1 MTKLTPDQV
10 DDLCEAVY
18 KIRLEED
25 CKGNVQ
31 RMLDKDNDGGKKLRG
46 RSKFYRPAV
55 MATLQ
60 ALAGNE
66 A

>member
-1 MTKLTPDQV
+1 MTPEQV

-18 KIRLEED
+18 RLRLEAD

-31 RMLDKDNDGGKKLRG
+31 RMLDKDKDGGKLLRS
-46 RSKFYRPAV
+46 RSRAYRPIV

-60 ALAGNE
+60 ALGRE

>member
-1 MTKLTPDQV
+1 MTKLTPEQV

-25 CKGNVQ
+25 CKGNVE
-31 RMLDKDNDGGKKLRG
+31 RMIAKDEDQGQKLRG
-46 RSKFYRPAV
+46 RSRLYRPIV

-60 ALAGNE
+60 ALA
-66 A
+66 AR